1 MAVLSAVAAFRL
13 RRSRPRRGCYRGSML
28 GTEAVVTRPDGSGLD
43 PIPIERV
50 EAMATFR
57 CKYRRCRSASV
68 HETRGVNAHF
78 LPETVRRRLIRP
90 SPTTA

>member
-1 MAVLSAVAAFRL
+1 
-13 RRSRPRRGCYRGSML
+13 ML
-28 GTEAVVTRPDGSGLD
+28 GIEAIVARPDGSGLD

-57 CKYRRCRSASV
+57 YKYRRCRSASV
-68 HETRGVNAHF
+68 HETWGVNAHF
-78 LPETVRRRLIRP
+78 VPETVRRCLIRP